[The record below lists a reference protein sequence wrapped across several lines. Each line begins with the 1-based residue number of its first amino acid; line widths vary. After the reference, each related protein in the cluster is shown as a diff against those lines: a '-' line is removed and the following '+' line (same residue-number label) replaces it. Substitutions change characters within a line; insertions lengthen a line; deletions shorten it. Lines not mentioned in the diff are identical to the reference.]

1 MESVRDAL
9 QPVLQPITHN
19 LPAPIRDLG
28 VSLIGDKC
36 YSSLVLDIDVADEG
50 CLKLAVSKALGVG
63 IVAASS
69 VVKVPQIVN
78 LARSRSASGVSFLS
92 YLLETSSYLISLA
105 YNVRNGFPFSTYG
118 ETALILGQN
127 VVITVLVLNYSGR
140 AGFAALFVAAL
151 AGAVG
156 ALFTEDLLDAKTMGL
171 LQAGAGTLGVASK
184 LPQILAIW
192 QEGGTGQL
200 SAFTVSLSGPANPEM
215 LLVVTFPRQHVFARA
230 QKANLTPRTGL
241 QLLARLAGARLYN
254 TAGGGRQADPVQL
267 RRGLCTE
274 PRACSPDAVLLE
286 PAIRQ
291 GAGEAEREG
300 PAAHCRVLVRK
311 CHHGLLVRHGY
322 SKESADDAQARMRKP
337 MRGQLGGG
345 ASSRGQ
351 TFVMGHL
358 GVGWRGAGGHI

>member
-1 MESVRDAL
+1 MSLAVHCTITPPADPAASVFSARTRGPSQPFVALESAPRYRTSEPPRTGAQPQPKMESIRDAL

-118 ETALILGQN
+118 ETALIIGQN

-156 ALFTEDLLDAKTMGL
+156 ALFTDGLLDAKTMGF

-184 LPQILAIW
+184 VPQIVAIW

-200 SAFTVSLSGPANPEM
+200 SAFTVSPKAGKSGYFYLSSVCNVCKNVPC
-215 LLVVTFPRQHVFARA
+215 L
-230 QKANLTPRTGL
+230 
-241 QLLARLAGARLYN
+241 
-254 TAGGGRQADPVQL
+254 
-267 RRGLCTE
+267 
-274 PRACSPDAVLLE
+274 
-286 PAIRQ
+286 
-291 GAGEAEREG
+291 
-300 PAAHCRVLVRK
+300 
-311 CHHGLLVRHGY
+311 
-322 SKESADDAQARMRKP
+322 
-337 MRGQLGGG
+337 LGGCPFLE
-345 ASSRGQ
+345 SVS
-351 TFVMGHL
+351 
-358 GVGWRGAGGHI
+358 